1 MTLCTFISFLFGYH
15 VHEKA
20 ILMVTIP
27 WTILFVANYEYE
39 RRMFVFLTTIA
50 NFSLFPLLFRDEET
64 LVKVALHC
72 FYITCSVYC
81 QNIVESNC
89 YKSKPKVFTTNRKG
103 KALQHSNTAKE
114 VKVFNLPL
122 VKTLE
127 NVYLAGSIAIF
138 IFPYLMEFVMD
149 KTQLK
154 KYTFLPLLNYSIYCA
169 LGNIYLF
176 SKYYVE
182 YILSD

>member
-1 MTLCTFISFLFGYH
+1 MLEISIFPIRNIVCELHFIFQ
-15 VHEKA
+15 
-20 ILMVTIP
+20 
-27 WTILFVANYEYE
+27 
-39 RRMFVFLTTIA
+39 TTIA

-89 YKSKPKVFTTNRKG
+89 YKSKPRVFTTNRKG
-103 KALQHSNTAKE
+103 KTAQHSNTAKE
-114 VKVFNLPL
+114 VKVCNLPL
-122 VKTLE
+122 VRTLE

-138 IFPYLMEFVMD
+138 IFPYLMEFLMD

-169 LGNIYLF
+169 LGNMYLF